1 MMIKLLKKI
10 LKKPPIYPFF
20 LKMTLEKKK
29 KVIINDW
36 LKKGKPIPPPHLIK
50 QETVKEYAHKFST
63 DILIETGTY
72 GGDMVAA
79 MKDIFSHI
87 YSIELSSSLYAK
99 AKERFANASNIHI
112 IQGNSAKVLPDL
124 LTSIN
129 QPCLFW
135 IDAHYSGGI
144 TVKGN
149 LNTPIWE
156 ELKHIFAH
164 TIKDHVILID
174 DARCFRGKE
183 DYPNIKDLRNF
194 ITREKPSWVFEVKDD
209 IIRIHKNI
217 SW

>member
-1 MMIKLLKKI
+1 MISLKKLLKRT
-10 LKKPPIYPFF
+10 PIYSI
-20 LKMTLEKKK
+20 LSKVKLEREKK
-29 KVIINDW
+29 KVIDNWQKI
-36 LKKGKPIPPPHLIK
+36 GKPIPPPHLIK
-50 QETVKEYAHKFST
+50 QETVKEYAYKFSI

-72 GGDMVAA
+72 KGDMVTA
-79 MKDIFSHI
+79 MKDIFNQI
-87 YSIELSSSLYAK
+87 YSIELSNNLYVK

-112 IQGNSAKVLPDL
+112 IQGNSAKVLPNL
-124 LTSIN
+124 LTSIK

-135 IDAHYSGGI
+135 IDAHYSGDI
-144 TVKGN
+144 TVKEN

-174 DARCFRGKE
+174 DARCFRGQE
-183 DYPNIKDLRNF
+183 DYPTIKDLRNF

-217 SW
+217 S